1 MLVIGVGD
9 PDRPR
14 NLHVANLRAKEVVL
28 RGDDVTFE
36 FSLTN
41 KGFAGGVVN
50 VTRETLDDE
59 GKPAERLDLRNAEVV
74 VDEEGVEQAIRVLHK
89 FEVKGAYTRRIGI
102 PVLPGEKIENDN
114 FLIHHIQVVDTK
126 IRVLYVEGY
135 PRWEY
140 RFLKDN
146 LTRDTETVLA
156 HVINLDADP
165 SVVQPFSN
173 SPGWK
178 PRQRF
183 PETRE
188 ELFQYHVVIFGDV
201 DWRKLSWDGDEE
213 KSKEYLANLK
223 DFVDEGG
230 GFVMI
235 AGPYDSPRSY
245 RSTDLRD
252 ILPVEL
258 SRDEEWSAYID
269 PTRSFNIRLTEEG
282 RRHPIMQLTENPE
295 DSAAIWEDEKFSAQ
309 FWYYPVTRAKEPP
322 AVILAEHSGEHN
334 RNTFGPHVLMA
345 TMPYGKGQSL
355 FLGVDELWRLRW
367 ASGSKYHYRF
377 YGEAIRLLA
386 TYKLLGGNLRFKIF
400 TDRNRYIVGDTV
412 EITADVYDRDFDPA
426 TAENQVV
433 TIRLPDG
440 EEETREM
447 ALDAETPGRYRLTVS
462 VHRPGTYRISGD
474 PVDDEGEAPQKLFK
488 VEYSTEE
495 MRNPLID
502 LETMTG
508 MARESGGT
516 FFPLY
521 RIGELPDRI
530 PGMSVYVA
538 SEVRSKDLWDDMWVL
553 FLFTALL
560 AAEWLLRKRYRLL

>member
-1 MLVIGVGD
+1 
-9 PDRPR
+9 
-14 NLHVANLRAKEVVL
+14 
-28 RGDDVTFE
+28 VT
-36 FSLTN
+36 L
-41 KGFAGGVVN
+41 
-50 VTRETLDDE
+50 ETLDDD

-74 VDEEGVEQAIRVLHK
+74 VDEEGVEQAIRVSHK
-89 FEVKGAYTRRIGI
+89 FEEKGAYTLRIGI

-140 RFLKDN
+140 RFLKDS

-165 SVVQPFSN
+165 SVVQPFTLA
-173 SPGWK
+173 PGWK

-201 DWRKLSWDGDEE
+201 DWRRLSWDGDEE
-213 KSKEYLANLK
+213 KSKEYLKNLK

-245 RSTDLRD
+245 YTTDIRD

-258 SRDEEWSAYID
+258 LRDVDSTGFVDE
-269 PTRSFNIRLTEEG
+269 TTSFNIRLTEEG
-282 RRHPIMQLTENPE
+282 RRHPIMQLHP
-295 DSAAIWEDEKFSAQ
+295 DPLVSAELWQEEKFSAQ
-309 FWYYPVTRAKEPP
+309 FWYYPVTRAKVPP
-322 AVILAEHSGEHN
+322 AVVLAEHSGEHN
-334 RNTFGPHVLMA
+334 RNTFGPHVLIA
-345 TMPYGKGQSL
+345 TMPYGKGQTL
-355 FLGVDELWRLRW
+355 YLGVDELWRLRW
-367 ASGSKYHYRF
+367 NVGSEYHYRF

-386 TYKLLGGNLRFKIF
+386 TYKLLGGNLRTKIF
-400 TDRNRYIVGDTV
+400 TDRNRYFVGDTV
-412 EITADVYDRDFDPA
+412 EITADVYDRDFEPA
-426 TAENQVV
+426 TDETKVV
-433 TIRLPDG
+433 TIRLPNG
-440 EEETREM
+440 EEEDREM
-447 ALDAETPGRYRLTVS
+447 ALDPESPGKYRLAVS
-462 VHRPGTYRISGD
+462 VYQEGTYRITAD
-474 PVDDEGEAPQKLFK
+474 PGEEEEEAAQKLFK

-495 MRNPLID
+495 MKNPLID
-502 LETMTG
+502 LESMTG

-521 RIGELPDRI
+521 RIGEVPAAI
-530 PGMSVYVA
+530 PAMSVYVA
-538 SEVRSKDLWDDMWVL
+538 SEVRSEDLWDDTWIL
-553 FLFTALL
+553 FLFTGLL
-560 AAEWLLRKRYRLL
+560 ACEWLLRKRYRLL